1 MSDNALAIIAQ
12 AATQLAIAS
21 CDNPADKEKLIELW
35 SFFFDEVAKKT
46 KSGKPGKLDF
56 GTWSQ

>member
-21 CDNPADKEKLIELW
+21 CDNPADKEKLAELW

-46 KSGKPGKLDF
+46 KSDKPGTLKV
-56 GTWSQ
+56 GPWSK